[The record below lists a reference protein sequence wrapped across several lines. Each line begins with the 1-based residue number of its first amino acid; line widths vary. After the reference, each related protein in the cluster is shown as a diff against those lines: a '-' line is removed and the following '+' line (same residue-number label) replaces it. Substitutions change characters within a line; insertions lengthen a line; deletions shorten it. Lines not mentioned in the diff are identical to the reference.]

1 MGWAIILTENFR
13 HDVAEVGGV
22 AAFSIGEEDVDRRVI
37 IYKKEFAPSDEE
49 LAALRRGEEWDPEKA
64 KLEAEQVIYQL
75 IMIFDF
81 GNENLILNKFFCYR
95 ENLRKRKK
103 KKG

>member
-1 MGWAIILTENFR
+1 MNNHFLIYFTS

-22 AAFSIGEEDVDRRVI
+22 AAFSIGEEDIDRRVI

-64 KLEAEQVIYQL
+64 KLEALQV
-75 IMIFDF
+75 F
-81 GNENLILNKFFCYR
+81 NKIGFFFISVQRVKNICFYVLTYR
-95 ENLRKRKK
+95 EKES
-103 KKG
+103 